1 MKLPLKKISH
11 ALEYVLFVGMGVI
24 VRKLSIEQCYRLAN
38 WIGGFIYDKLKLRR
52 DVVEKNLQLSFPEKS
67 SEELSQIALE
77 AYQTQAINLLE
88 TLRLPLINTVE
99 KAKAVV
105 EFVASPEFEANRRS
119 GKGCVVVSA
128 HFGNWEIMTHCSSV
142 FLGSLSIVTKAQSN
156 AFVDRKMSEWRQ
168 LFGNKIIGMKQA
180 PRECIRDLKNGR
192 IICLL
197 SDQSG
202 PKDGYYRK
210 FLNQDA
216 SVFLGGAVFALR
228 CQVPLFITMCVRTG
242 VGTYRME
249 VNEIPSHDLKST
261 PEDIQRLA
269 DRYIT
274 AIENVIKAYPGQ
286 WFWMHNR
293 WKHKPP
299 ANLV

>member
-1 MKLPLKKISH
+1 MKSPLKRLSH
-11 ALEYVLFVGMGVI
+11 VFEYALFLSFGI
-24 VRKLSIEQCYRLAN
+24 IIRKLSIETCYKLAYKL
-38 WIGGFIYDKLKLRR
+38 GDFIYDRLKLRR
-52 DVVEKNLQLSFPEKS
+52 KIVEKNLRLAFPEKS
-67 SEELSQIALE
+67 EDALTKIARE
-77 AYQTQAINLLE
+77 SYHTQAINLLE
-88 TLRLPLINTVE
+88 TLRLPLINSME
-99 KAKAVV
+99 KAEAVV
-105 EFVASPEFEANRRS
+105 DFVASPEFEANRRN

-242 VGTYRME
+242 VGSYRME

-261 PEDIQRLA
+261 PEDIKRLA
-269 DRYIT
+269 DRYIE
-274 AIENVIKAYPGQ
+274 AIEKTIKQYPEQ

-299 ANLV
+299 QT

>member
-1 MKLPLKKISH
+1 MKSPLKRLSH
-11 ALEYVLFVGMGVI
+11 VFEYALFLSFGI
-24 VRKLSIEQCYRLAN
+24 IIRKLSIETCYKLAYKL
-38 WIGGFIYDKLKLRR
+38 GDFIYDRLKLRR
-52 DVVEKNLQLSFPEKS
+52 KIVEKNLRLAFPEKS
-67 SEELSQIALE
+67 EDTLTKIARE
-77 AYQTQAINLLE
+77 SYHTQAINLLE
-88 TLRLPLINTVE
+88 TLRLPLINSME
-99 KAKAVV
+99 KAEAVV
-105 EFVASPEFEANRRS
+105 DFVASPEFEANRRN

-242 VGTYRME
+242 VGSYRME

-261 PEDIQRLA
+261 PEDIKRLA
-269 DRYIT
+269 DRYIE
-274 AIENVIKAYPGQ
+274 AIEKTIKQYPEQ

-299 ANLV
+299 QT